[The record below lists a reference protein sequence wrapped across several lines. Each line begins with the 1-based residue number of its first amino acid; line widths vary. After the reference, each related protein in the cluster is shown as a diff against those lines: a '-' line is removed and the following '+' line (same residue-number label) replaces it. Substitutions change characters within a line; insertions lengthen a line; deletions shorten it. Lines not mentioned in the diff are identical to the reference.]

1 MARQTEKS
9 TAEVRYGKS
18 AFLGATEYAKDR
30 LLLEVLLDE
39 SRTYTKEEVDTLLSE
54 WKAKEVQ

>member
-9 TAEVRYGKS
+9 TSEARYGKS
-18 AFLGATEYAKDR
+18 AFMNATEYGKDR
-30 LLLEVLLDE
+30 WLLEVLLDDAK
-39 SRTYTKEEVDTLLSE
+39 TYTKEEVDSLLSE

>member
-1 MARQTEKS
+1 MAKQTEKQM
-9 TAEVRYGKS
+9 RYGKL
-18 AFLGATEYAKDR
+18 AFIRAPEYAKDR

-39 SRTYTKEEVDTLLSE
+39 SRTYTKEEVDLLLSE

>member
-1 MARQTEKS
+1 MAKQTEKQ
-9 TAEVRYGKS
+9 VRYGKS
-18 AFLGATEYAKDR
+18 AFIRVPEYGKDR

-39 SRTYTKEEVDTLLSE
+39 SKTYTKEEVDSLLSE

>member
-1 MARQTEKS
+1 MAKQTEKQ
-9 TAEVRYGKS
+9 VRYGKS
-18 AFLGATEYAKDR
+18 AFIRATEYAKDR

-39 SRTYTKEEVDTLLSE
+39 SRTYTKEEVDSLLSE

>member
-1 MARQTEKS
+1 MAKQTEKQS
-9 TAEVRYGKS
+9 TEMRYGKL
-18 AFLGATEYAKDR
+18 AFIRAPEYAKDR

-39 SRTYTKEEVDTLLSE
+39 SRTYTKEEVDSLLSE

>member
-1 MARQTEKS
+1 M
-9 TAEVRYGKS
+9 
-18 AFLGATEYAKDR
+18 GATEYAKDR

>member
-1 MARQTEKS
+1 MAKQTEKQM
-9 TAEVRYGKS
+9 RYGKS
-18 AFLGATEYAKDR
+18 AFIRAPEYAKDR

-39 SRTYTKEEVDTLLSE
+39 SRTYTKEEVDSLLSE